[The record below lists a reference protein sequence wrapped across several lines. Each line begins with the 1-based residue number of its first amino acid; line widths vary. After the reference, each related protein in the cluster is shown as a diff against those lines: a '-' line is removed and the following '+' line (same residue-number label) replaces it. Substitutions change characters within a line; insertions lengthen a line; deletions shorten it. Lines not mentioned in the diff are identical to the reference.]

1 MCALLHRPPEIT
13 PFIAHGSYPYKGGTL
28 LWFLFSNMYT
38 YVSISSCIISHVL
51 FFARLKGIANV
62 ESLVEVH
69 LL

>member
-1 MCALLHRPPEIT
+1 MVHI
-13 PFIAHGSYPYKGGTL
+13 PYKEVTL

-38 YVSISSCIISHVL
+38 YVSISSRIVSHVL
-51 FFARLKGIANV
+51 FFACLKGIANV